1 MSDSPATQDI
11 RDLVNSQF
19 ALSVKIERRRSNSY
33 RCSHCSDYDGFLGA
47 RLDQEW
53 CQTVS
58 FQSHGVTNDHSSFQ
72 KLVGCDEAL

>member
-11 RDLVNSQF
+11 RDLVNSLF
-19 ALSVKIERRRSNSY
+19 ALSVKIIKIERRQCNSY
-33 RCSHCSDYDGFLGA
+33 QYSDYNGFLGA

-58 FQSHGVTNDHSSFQ
+58 FQSHGVRSDHSSFQ
-72 KLVGCDEAL
+72 KLIGCDEAP